1 MVEIIGPVVMTIIIG
16 AIDLY
21 FMVKDLSGDAK
32 STIGHGLGAL
42 IPIGI
47 LTAIAFNISLLDPLG
62 IALLSNKYITLTLLA
77 IVGAIIVHAKS
88 AAFKGARGVGSHET
102 WAHSFI
108 IAILIAASP
117 FIYPLISTYLPI

>member
-1 MVEIIGPVVMTIIIG
+1 MVEIIGPIIMTIIIG
-16 AIDLY
+16 AIDLF

-32 STIGHGLGAL
+32 STIGHAFGAIL
-42 IPIGI
+42 PIGI

-62 IALLSNKYITLTLLA
+62 IAFLSNKYVTLTILA

-108 IAILIAASP
+108 IAILVAASP
-117 FIYPLISTYLPI
+117 FIYPLISAFLPF

>member
-16 AIDLY
+16 AIDHIFWLKICQ
-21 FMVKDLSGDAK
+21 VTLNLL
-32 STIGHGLGAL
+32 LGTDWVHL

>member
-62 IALLSNKYITLTLLA
+62 IALYQIN
-77 IVGAIIVHAKS
+77 
-88 AAFKGARGVGSHET
+88 
-102 WAHSFI
+102 
-108 IAILIAASP
+108 ILH
-117 FIYPLISTYLPI
+117 